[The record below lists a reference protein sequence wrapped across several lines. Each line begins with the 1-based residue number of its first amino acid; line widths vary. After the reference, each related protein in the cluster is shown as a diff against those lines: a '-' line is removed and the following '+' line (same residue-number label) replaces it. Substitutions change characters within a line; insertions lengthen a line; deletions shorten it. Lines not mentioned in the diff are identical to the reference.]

1 MAQSRPSRATQQT
14 RAYSFL
20 LAVAA
25 CFGLMCFFVGFS
37 VGRHGTQV
45 AAVTAPTP
53 GGTPTAVPMRPR
65 GSSVMDA
72 MTRPLAP
79 TGQLDPDPLEA
90 FMEVYEQLKANYY
103 KPIGDS
109 DKTKLS
115 YGAVRGMLRELG
127 DPYTRFMEPKDYS
140 DFRQDNEGHF
150 KGIGAMLGIDQ
161 STNRVQVIR
170 VFPNNPADKA
180 GLKPGDYVIKVNDQ
194 PTDDMSIDVAVSKI
208 RGEAGT
214 TVKLTVSRPDKP
226 RRQLDPEYLRKN
238 GIDPDEPRRD
248 PAPVDPAKLID
259 VVITRGDVHIPIVE
273 SEMLPGN
280 QGYVHLAMFNEESY
294 KQLTSEIEALRGK
307 GMKGLII
314 DVRDNPGGNLEE
326 VIRIVSYFVKQGP
339 VVHIQSRD
347 KPTEALTVQSRFYG
361 NFDLPVVVLVNGFS
375 ASASEILSGALQDYK
390 RATIVGEKTFGKGLV
405 QTVLRLSD
413 NSALVVTTSVYLT
426 PNKRNINKIGIEPDV
441 KVPWDRAD
449 QEKALTSAL
458 TEGKKRIEWDLQLQ
472 KAAEQLRAKMNS
484 KAPANTTKPAAA
496 NTQASLPLGM
506 APVPGR

>member
-1 MAQSRPSRATQQT
+1 MAQSRPSRAIQQT

-37 VGRHGTQV
+37 VGRHGNRV
-45 AAVTAPTP
+45 AAVSTPNQKPAPST
-53 GGTPTAVPMRPR
+53 VPMRPNGR
-65 GSSVMDA
+65 NVLDSL
-72 MTRPLAP
+72 TRPMAP

-103 KPIGDS
+103 KPIADA

-170 VFPNNPADKA
+170 VFPDNPAAKA

-194 PTDDMSIDVAVSKI
+194 PTDDMSLDVAVSKI

-226 RRQLDPEYLRKN
+226 RKALDPEYLRKN
-238 GIDPDEPRRD
+238 GIDPDEPRKD
-248 PAPVDPAKLID
+248 PAPVDPGKLID
-259 VVITRGDVHIPIVE
+259 VSITRGDVHIPIVE

-280 QGYVHLAMFNEESY
+280 QGYVHLSMFNEESF
-294 KQLTSEIEALRGK
+294 KQLTGEIETLKGK
-307 GMKGLII
+307 GMKGLVL
-314 DVRDNPGGNLEE
+314 DLRDNPGGNLEE
-326 VIRIVSYFVKQGP
+326 VIRIVSYFVRQGP

-361 NFDLPVVVLVNGFS
+361 NFELPMVVLVNGFS

-390 RATIVGEKTFGKGLV
+390 RATIMGEKTFGKGLV

-413 NSALVVTTSVYLT
+413 QSALVVTTSVYLT
-426 PNKRNINKIGIEPDV
+426 PNKRNINKIGIEPDI
-441 KVPWDRAD
+441 KVAWERAD
-449 QEKALTSAL
+449 QEKALTAAL
-458 TEGKKRIEWDLQLQ
+458 AEGKKRIEWDVQLRR
-472 KAAEQLRAKMNS
+472 AAEQLRAKMDG
-484 KAPANTTKPAAA
+484 KAAAPAAA
-496 NTQASLPLGM
+496 TTQARLAPAPLGN
-506 APVPGR
+506 